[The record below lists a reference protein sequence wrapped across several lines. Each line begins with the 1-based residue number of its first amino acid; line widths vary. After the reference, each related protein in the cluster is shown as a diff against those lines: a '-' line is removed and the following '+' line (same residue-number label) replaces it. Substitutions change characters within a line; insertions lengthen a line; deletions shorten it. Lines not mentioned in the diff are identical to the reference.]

1 MEKSEYFRNLLRGA
15 MERRGRFIKT
25 EIKET
30 QPDFG
35 DFRTQP
41 TIHRLEK
48 NRRIFKTIKLLID
61 SE

>member
-30 QPDFG
+30 QSV
-35 DFRTQP
+35 
-41 TIHRLEK
+41 
-48 NRRIFKTIKLLID
+48 IFERNPLYTD
-61 SE
+61 SRKIAKYSKQLNF